1 MPVNSLQ
8 FAKSNEYLAAGLG
21 DGIVKVWDLL
31 KKEVKR
37 TFKPSNYYPK
47 QSVT

>member
-1 MPVNSLQ
+1 LE
-8 FAKSNEYLAAGLG
+8 FCLSNEYLAAGLG

-37 TFKPSNYYPK
+37 TFKPSNFYPK

>member
-1 MPVNSLQ
+1 MSQ
-8 FAKSNEYLAAGLG
+8 DFTKTNEYLAAGLG
-21 DGIVKVWDLL
+21 DGIVKVWDLH

-47 QSVT
+47 QSIT

>member
-1 MPVNSLQ
+1 LQ

-47 QSVT
+47 QSVS